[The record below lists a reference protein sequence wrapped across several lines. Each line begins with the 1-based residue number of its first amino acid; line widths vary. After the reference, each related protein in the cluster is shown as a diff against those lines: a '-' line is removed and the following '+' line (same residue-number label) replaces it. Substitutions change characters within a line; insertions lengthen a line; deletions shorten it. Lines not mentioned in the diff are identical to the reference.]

1 MTRPSQYSIRDLE
14 VLSGIKAHTIRI
26 WEKRYQIFD
35 PQRTETNIRLYT
47 TDELKKLLNISL
59 LIEKGHKISK
69 ISNLNHENLNLKVS
83 QTYESQESEND
94 YYKAQVNTLL
104 FSMFDLDEPLF
115 DKTFSSCVLRYG
127 LENTIHQVIYPLLKK
142 VGFMWCVNEVNPAQ
156 EHFVSNLVR
165 QKILSAIDG
174 IAFPSKTDKENTYIL
189 FLPESEDHEL
199 GLILANYILKK
210 AGKKV
215 IYLGAKVPFADLK
228 EIVRI
233 AEPGNLFTFFITP
246 RPVDDLKSY
255 LNLLKEHFPQSRIL
269 FAGNDNLVQPLKNIS
284 GTHYIPSTEALSKFL
299 HGA

>member
-1 MTRPSQYSIRDLE
+1 MTNPSQYSIRDLE
-14 VLSGIKAHTIRI
+14 ALSGIKAHTIRI

-35 PQRTETNIRLYT
+35 PQRTQTNIRFYST
-47 TDELKKLLNISL
+47 SELKKLLNISL

-69 ISNLNHENLNLKVS
+69 ISCLNHEHLSLKVTEAFVEQNS
-83 QTYESQESEND
+83 ESD
-94 YYKAQVNTLL
+94 YYKSQINTLL

-127 LENTIHQVIYPLLKK
+127 LENTIHHVVYPLLKK
-142 VGFMWCVNEVNPAQ
+142 VGIMWCVNEVNPAQ

-174 IAFPSKTDKENTYIL
+174 IAFPNKTDRENTYVL
-189 FLPESEDHEL
+189 FLPENEDHEL

-233 AEPGNLFTFFITP
+233 ADPGNLFTFFITP
-246 RPVDDLKSY
+246 RPQEDFRNY
-255 LNLLKEHFPQSRIL
+255 LNQLKMEFQDSRIL
-269 FAGNDNLVQPLKNIS
+269 FAGNENLLQAFRNLQ
-284 GTHYIPSTEALSKFL
+284 GFHYIQNTEALSKFL
-299 HGA
+299 IEQ

>member
-1 MTRPSQYSIRDLE
+1 MTNPSQYSIRDLE
-14 VLSGIKAHTIRI
+14 ALSGIKAHTIRI

-35 PQRTETNIRLYT
+35 PQRTQTNIRFYST
-47 TDELKKLLNISL
+47 SELKKLLNISL

-69 ISNLNHENLNLKVS
+69 ISCLNHEHLSLKVTEAFVEQNS
-83 QTYESQESEND
+83 ESD
-94 YYKAQVNTLL
+94 YYKSQINTLL

-127 LENTIHQVIYPLLKK
+127 LENTIHHVVYPLLKK
-142 VGFMWCVNEVNPAQ
+142 VGIMWCVNEVNPAQ

-174 IAFPSKTDKENTYIL
+174 IAFPNKTDRENTYVL
-189 FLPESEDHEL
+189 FLPENEDHEL

-233 AEPGNLFTFFITP
+233 ADPGNLFTFFITP
-246 RPVDDLKSY
+246 RPQDDFRNY
-255 LNLLKEHFPQSRIL
+255 LNQLKMEFQESRIL
-269 FAGNDNLVQPLKNIS
+269 FAGNENLLQAFRNLQ
-284 GTHYIPSTEALSKFL
+284 GFHYIQNTEALSKFL
-299 HGA
+299 IEQ